1 MGFNVANVDDKE
13 WYYTLYDK
21 EYITKEANEQSNYIA
36 FVEVIKN
43 EMEKRDFDGFKKF
56 VEGKTD
62 EIENQ
67 IKDIFESMSKVE
79 KKRAMRKVGKKLQNK
94 NFAIQMLKDVQDELL
109 KNEFLERINIMM
121 GEIKLSDRFLRYYAM
136 TSNYYNDILREQKHI
151 PFIKIK
157 DNEFIMF
164 CMRRKYFYGL
174 SDREVKNFEDNTE
187 FLSDMIDL
195 DDEGSGEL
203 DNDTLEKFLKRRY
216 DYMYKRCEE
225 NEWVLPKLEMYRD
238 IFKEN
243 YLNGFKCEYCNAPL
257 RFEAKEEK
265 KGAKNYE
272 DLFTFEHRRP
282 LSKGGVHSRD
292 NLVIS
297 CMCCNI
303 IKADMEEDLFLSIL
317 KSIDSNTKYK
327 LYEYSY
333 FKQNLISNKFL
344 KLNETITKLN
354 RDNKKLKAEN
364 KLLVN
369 KI

>member
-1 MGFNVANVDDKE
+1 MAFNVASLQEKD

-21 EYITKEANEQSNYIA
+21 EYITKEANEQSNYFA
-36 FVEVIKN
+36 FVEVIKS
-43 EMEKRDFDGFKKF
+43 EMEKRDFDGYQKFK
-56 VEGKTD
+56 EGKID
-62 EIENQ
+62 EVEYQ
-67 IKDIFESMSKVE
+67 IKNIFESMSNVD
-79 KKRAMRKVGKKLQNK
+79 KKRAMKKIGKKLQNK
-94 NFAIQMLKDVQDELL
+94 EFSLHILKEVQDALL
-109 KNEFLERINIMM
+109 ENEFSQKIQLML
-121 GEIKLSDRFLRYYAM
+121 GEINMSERFLRYYAM
-136 TSNYYNDILREQKHI
+136 TSIQYQNILYQQKHI

-164 CMRRKYFYGL
+164 CMKAKYFYGL
-174 SDREVKNFEDNTE
+174 NEREVKNFEDNTD
-187 FLSDMIDL
+187 FLSGIIEFNE
-195 DDEGSGEL
+195 EGSGEL
-203 DNDTLEKFLKRRY
+203 DNDTLEEFLKKRF

-238 IFKEN
+238 IFKKN
-243 YLNGFKCEYCNAPL
+243 FNNGFKCEYCNAPL

-303 IKADMEEDLFLSIL
+303 IKADMEEELFLSIL
-317 KSIDSNTKYK
+317 KSIDSDTKYK

-333 FKQNLISNKFL
+333 FKQNLISNKFINYNQTIN
-344 KLNETITKLN
+344 KLTSE
-354 RDNKKLKAEN
+354 NKKLKAEN

-369 KI
+369 KL